1 MPMTNHPPE
10 TPDALTLDQWI
21 ALNDEIAALVR
32 LGVPLEQSL
41 ADLGRDLPGTLGAV
55 SARLAER
62 SARGESLAAILA
74 DDARR
79 FPPVYRAVIAS
90 GIRAGRLPAALE
102 SLSRALRRTAEL
114 RRFLNAALIYPL
126 AVFVVAWLFFAFF
139 TWQIAPVLAGAFHDF
154 HVPLAGFFT
163 FLSRLGNTAAYWGLA
178 LPVLAVLLYLASGYW
193 SRRTSWNSRTLPGWL
208 LNHIPG
214 MGKLFRWSIRAMFTE
229 TLALLVE
236 NQVPLEEALPL
247 AGQACGD
254 PRLISAVGRAAEGL
268 RQGRPPGA
276 ALAADP
282 ILPPLLQWLIPSGMA
297 RGALLP
303 ALRQAAEMYRLRA
316 ERQSQWVQL
325 VFPLTM
331 TVGFAGGL
339 TLLYAVLLFAPYV
352 TMLKSIAG
360 Q

>member
-1 MPMTNHPPE
+1 MTSIPPE
-10 TPDALTLDQWI
+10 KPAALTLDQWI
-21 ALNDEIAALVR
+21 ALNEEIAALVR

-41 ADLGRDLPGTLGAV
+41 ADLGRDLPGALGAA

-62 SARGESLAAILA
+62 STRGEPLAIILA
-74 DDARR
+74 DDAER

-102 SLSRALRRTAEL
+102 SLSQALRRTAEL
-114 RRFLNAALIYPL
+114 RRYVFASLVYPL

-139 TWQIAPVLAGAFHDF
+139 TSQIAPVLASAFHDF
-154 HVPLAGFFT
+154 HVPLLGFFT
-163 FLSRLGNTAAYWGLA
+163 FLSWLGTTAVYWGLA
-178 LPVLAVLLYLASGYW
+178 LPILAVLLFLALAYW
-193 SRRTSWNSRTLPGWL
+193 SHRTAWSSQTAPGWL
-208 LNHIPG
+208 LSRIPG
-214 MGKLFRWSIRAMFTE
+214 MRRLFRWSIRAMFTE

-236 NQVPLEEALPL
+236 NQVPFEEALPL

-254 PRLISAVGRAAEGL
+254 RRLLAAVARAAEGL

-282 ILPPLLQWLIPSGMA
+282 ILPPLLRWLIPSGMA

-303 ALRQAAEMYRLRA
+303 ALRQAAEMYRRRA
-316 ERQSQWVQL
+316 ERQSQWLQL
-325 VFPLTM
+325 IIPLGM
-331 TVGFAGGL
+331 TLGFAGGL
-339 TLLYAVLLFAPYV
+339 TLLYVLLLFFPYV